1 MRGVGL
7 WIAAGLLAAGCQSDA
22 PPGRPAG
29 EAESHWL
36 RSCEDMNGCEAG
48 EQCICGVCTQTCMGR
63 RGCDDGLRC
72 SAPDELGAVCLDPRR
87 ACVLECAADADCRG
101 DGAFRCVDGIC
112 VGHAGRPDAAVELD
126 AAVPPDADAPRDA
139 AVEADLGAGEATL
152 EGPALIVAG
161 EPAAFVATCP
171 PGGDGW
177 AIRWGDGG
185 REAGVD
191 GPAVRLAHT
200 WDRPGDYRVV
210 LDCGPRS
217 QARLDVAALA
227 PGGEACQVD
236 VDWDQPDPLQAIRD
250 ADPALAAFPQIL
262 ADLRLAIGL
271 RSAEEGSLA
280 LRRASSRFGVAAN
293 ELAEGGDGRAA
304 AVVVAMM
311 DALDAFAEEQ
321 ATDPAFLGW
330 QTCAREAAALY
341 LGLLEARSRLMC
353 GADPTRDAALDE
365 AAADRLRW
373 RQDAD
378 ARQGTQCSATSAHG
392 VCLAPI
398 LGSAPVAATVACPA
412 CEDGADNDADGQVD
426 QLDADCASRDDDDE
440 GRPGAACG
448 DGLDNDG
455 DGLIDLADPGCRDR
469 ADDDEADP
477 DVAECADGLDND
489 GDGRIDWP
497 ADPDCVDAGG
507 QEAADCGA
515 ERPLE
520 IRVGEQLRVDLDGA
534 ADDAVLSCGLD
545 RGGVDRVVSLV
556 LDQAA
561 EVVITTAQSD
571 FDPVIAVRRACG
583 DAASE
588 VACSDDSDGGLDG
601 RIATR
606 LEAGSYAIIVEA
618 FDGVGGTLVLEVA
631 AAAAA
636 DGDGDGIAD
645 ADDNCPALPNPDQ
658 ADADGDGLGDGCD
671 DQCPA
676 LDAWPLLPPEGAAGE
691 ADGLPAACG
700 LAPGAHAW
708 RYRQRA
714 DGDLR
719 LATTPDTEFS
729 AIVSVADWC
738 TGAVLACAAEPA
750 EVALQNLPAGDYL
763 VSLAATG
770 DALVTGAGVGPLAD
784 PAGFVPEA
792 DFVADCG
799 WRNAGLD
806 AFDCYGNPAQLTF
819 DGATT
824 DLDVL
829 PGQRRAAAGAFAFD
843 IDSSLQGNV
852 WRLAITPTAPGDP
865 RRVSFTLTGNLGS
878 DGDTVAAIEQRAEPP
893 LRWLHTSD
901 ASGQDPDVFH
911 LLLTGSQQD
920 LAAVDYAVGRDVVT
934 ITALDVRLPITL
946 YVAPTFADADAVLA
960 AILADLFPAAPAA
973 GAYTLTVGP

>member
-426 QLDADCASRDDDDE
+426 QLDADCASRDDE
-440 GRPGAACG
+440 RRGRPGAA
-448 DGLDNDG
+448 LWRR
-455 DGLIDLADPGCRDR
+455 PRQRRR
-469 ADDDEADP
+469 AGSSTRRIPAAAIGP
-477 DVAECADGLDND
+477 TTTRPTRTSRNAPTASTTTAMSASTGPPIPTASTRV
-489 GDGRIDWP
+489 GRK
-497 ADPDCVDAGG
+497 
-507 QEAADCGA
+507 AADCGA

-520 IRVGEQLRVDLDGA
+520 DPGRRAAAPVDLDGA

-556 LDQAA
+556 LG
-561 EVVITTAQSD
+561 
-571 FDPVIAVRRACG
+571 VR
-583 DAASE
+583 
-588 VACSDDSDGGLDG
+588 
-601 RIATR
+601 
-606 LEAGSYAIIVEA
+606 
-618 FDGVGGTLVLEVA
+618 
-631 AAAAA
+631 
-636 DGDGDGIAD
+636 
-645 ADDNCPALPNPDQ
+645 
-658 ADADGDGLGDGCD
+658 
-671 DQCPA
+671 
-676 LDAWPLLPPEGAAGE
+676 PP
-691 ADGLPAACG
+691 
-700 LAPGAHAW
+700 
-708 RYRQRA
+708 R
-714 DGDLR
+714 
-719 LATTPDTEFS
+719 
-729 AIVSVADWC
+729 
-738 TGAVLACAAEPA
+738 
-750 EVALQNLPAGDYL
+750 
-763 VSLAATG
+763 
-770 DALVTGAGVGPLAD
+770 
-784 PAGFVPEA
+784 
-792 DFVADCG
+792 
-799 WRNAGLD
+799 
-806 AFDCYGNPAQLTF
+806 
-819 DGATT
+819 
-824 DLDVL
+824 
-829 PGQRRAAAGAFAFD
+829 
-843 IDSSLQGNV
+843 SSS
-852 WRLAITPTAPGDP
+852 P
-865 RRVSFTLTGNLGS
+865 RRSPS
-878 DGDTVAAIEQRAEPP
+878 SIR
-893 LRWLHTSD
+893 
-901 ASGQDPDVFH
+901 
-911 LLLTGSQQD
+911 
-920 LAAVDYAVGRDVVT
+920 
-934 ITALDVRLPITL
+934 
-946 YVAPTFADADAVLA
+946 
-960 AILADLFPAAPAA
+960 
-973 GAYTLTVGP
+973 